1 MKEAW
6 SCPSAC
12 AKDANNISELLMSQ
26 DKKQMMRNL
35 YCDEKYN
42 NGQASDYEMFAE
54 WEQILPC
61 CVGSG
66 SAAFYEAELKFL
78 EISPWKCDG
87 KRKTPYDLWNEG
99 NERISRINLSK
110 YDIKTMKNIENQ
122 RFNINKIISNLTNKN
137 KNKEVSYEQWIQESL
152 EAVQK
157 VESDGLHL
165 LLSAEG
171 DGLTRPDPYHA
182 SLIFQRLLCGEKIN
196 ASEELL
202 LAMQWLIEAFL
213 RQKKEGRKMILHL
226 NASSY
231 CLASSI
237 VGFFKEKGLFAG
249 EIRVAIRLW
258 DPVKE
263 WLPLMNL
270 GDRDLQIYPEL
281 ILHPSD
287 FAFPLEDGLKK
298 IAAEYPLG
306 GLRFGGMM
314 TDAPLYFLG
323 CDRFEQALRTYIS
336 SGLNCDEKVNEII
349 DYILNN

>member
-6 SCPSAC
+6 SCPRVC
-12 AKDANNISELLMSQ
+12 IKDVNNISELLMSQ

-42 NGQASDYEMFAE
+42 NGQESDYEMFAE
-54 WEQILPC
+54 WERILPC

-66 SAAFYEAELKFL
+66 SAAFYEAELEFL
-78 EISPWKCDG
+78 GISPWDYDG

-99 NERISRINLSK
+99 NERISRIDLSK
-110 YDIKTMKNIENQ
+110 YNIKTKEKIENQ
-122 RFNINKIISNLTNKN
+122 RIDINQMILNITNKN
-137 KNKEVSYEQWIQESL
+137 QSKEVSYEQWSQEVL
-152 EAVQK
+152 EAAQGAADDV
-157 VESDGLHL
+157 LHV
-165 LLSAEG
+165 LLSADG
-171 DGLTRPDPYHA
+171 DRFTRPDPYHA
-182 SLIFQRLLCGEKIN
+182 SLIFHRLVCGEKIN
-196 ASEELL
+196 TSEELL

-213 RQKKEGRKMILHL
+213 RQKKEGRRMILHL
-226 NASSY
+226 KASSY
-231 CLASSI
+231 CLASEMI
-237 VGFFKEKGLFAG
+237 GFLKEKSLFAG

-270 GDRDLQIYPEL
+270 GDRDLQMYPEL

-298 IAAEYPLG
+298 IAAEYPIG
-306 GLRFGGMM
+306 GLRFGGVM

-323 CDRFEQALRTYIS
+323 RDRFEQALRTYIS